1 MSHKIFIIED
11 DENILY
17 GLQEKFSSD
26 GYEVEMS
33 DADDEMD
40 DLIARIKKSQPD
52 YIILDLL
59 LPKHDG
65 LELLKRLK
73 NDPELSDSQVLIFTD
88 LSDEDSKSRS
98 IGLGANYYFLKS
110 EMDVYSFADKVE
122 SIISE
127 KKVND
132 EDENDLVME

>member
-1 MSHKIFIIED
+1 MTHKIFIIED

-17 GLQEKFSSD
+17 GLQEKFTSD
-26 GYEVEMS
+26 GYEVEIS
-33 DADDEMD
+33 DADEDIEE
-40 DLIARIKKSQPD
+40 LLARIKKIQPN

-65 LELLKRLK
+65 LEILKRLK
-73 NDPELSDSQVLIFTD
+73 TDQELSESQVLIFTD

-110 EMDVYSFADKVE
+110 EMDIYEFSEKVE
-122 SIISE
+122 SIITE
-127 KKVND
+127 RRVND
-132 EDENDLVME
+132 DDESNLVMD